1 MSNTERDHGLLDEM
15 LRERLEGRGE
25 TDTDADAIRQILAL
39 VAGLPDDAPMIVNAD
54 RDTVD
59 ARTVREWASFYSTPG
74 TVQ

>member
-1 MSNTERDHGLLDEM
+1 MSNAEREHGLLDEM

-25 TDTDADAIRQILAL
+25 TDADAIRQILAL
-39 VAGLPDDAPMIVNAD
+39 VAGLPDDARMIVNAD